1 MPRPV
6 SVDVADL
13 QKLLEQKNLYV
24 HKYDLSGLRDT
35 TLRVVCQID
44 EYIGRASVK
53 TLRRAVLGN
62 VYSAWDSTYVTTL
75 SLHFVPLS
83 DSTASLHCGMKERGQ
98 VGTFLRFRKAEPDF
112 KYYNSYRP
120 KPFTPC
126 GLKPGEMVPVM
137 LFGAYWYDADLSK
150 AYGAPVSRFCME
162 PELDPE
168 MTNTA
173 FDRMP
178 HYWVVRIGVEK
189 REP

>member
-1 MPRPV
+1 MKTIWFALVLVLVSLGTVGAQKKDRSATSLPQADTGGCMPRPV

-44 EYIGRASVK
+44 EYIGRDSVK

-98 VGTFLRFRKAEPDF
+98 VGTFLRFRKAETVHTLWPETGRNGAGDAF
-112 KYYNSYRP
+112 RCLLVRRGS
-120 KPFTPC
+120 
-126 GLKPGEMVPVM
+126 LKSLWCSGEP
-137 LFGAYWYDADLSK
+137 LLHG
-150 AYGAPVSRFCME
+150 
-162 PELDPE
+162 
-168 MTNTA
+168 T
-173 FDRMP
+173 
-178 HYWVVRIGVEK
+178 
-189 REP
+189 

>member
-1 MPRPV
+1 MWV
-6 SVDVADL
+6 
-13 QKLLEQKNLYV
+13 Y
-24 HKYDLSGLRDT
+24 KYDLSGLRDT

-44 EYIGRASVK
+44 EYIGRDSVK

-126 GLKPGEMVPVM
+126 GLKPGEMVLVILVTLVLS
-137 LFGAYWYDADLSK
+137 LFGGLLLGWSFTGITRENLNAGLAVRFVIPWLDMARGFAMAAGLSLLM
-150 AYGAPVSRFCME
+150 AALSAFGIRPSR
-162 PELDPE
+162 
-168 MTNTA
+168 
-173 FDRMP
+173 
-178 HYWVVRIGVEK
+178 
-189 REP
+189 

>member
-1 MPRPV
+1 MLRPV

-24 HKYDLSGLRDT
+24 HKYDLSGLLDT
-35 TLRVVCQID
+35 TLRVVLQID
-44 EYIGRASVK
+44 ERIGRDSVK

-126 GLKPGEMVPVM
+126 GLKPGEMVLVM
-137 LFGAYWYDADLSK
+137 LFGAYWYDADLSTG
-150 AYGAPVSRFCME
+150 YVAPLRRFCFV
-162 PELDPE
+162 PDLDPDLS
-168 MTNTA
+168 NTD

-178 HYWVVRIGVEK
+178 LFWVVRFVV
-189 REP
+189 